1 MLNRDT
7 LGALIFLAFFTAYA
21 VFAWQIP
28 LLPFE
33 EMDAVNSASI
43 PKVYA
48 VLGLIFSLLAL
59 LAQAIKRQHNSGDG
73 WPQINRKSIGQTAVL
88 LLLMWV
94 YTALLEPIG
103 FLLATSVFLS
113 AGFFIMGERRWRVL
127 LLASVP
133 VAVVF
138 WLIVTKLLGI
148 YLVPGE
154 LWS

>member
-48 VLGLIFSLLAL
+48 VLGLMFSLLAL
-59 LAQAIKRQHNSGDG
+59 LALMKWKWPPWVVVAGCAGVG
-73 WPQINRKSIGQTAVL
+73 WVMGAVG
-88 LLLMWV
+88 V
-94 YTALLEPIG
+94 
-103 FLLATSVFLS
+103 
-113 AGFFIMGERRWRVL
+113 
-127 LLASVP
+127 
-133 VAVVF
+133 
-138 WLIVTKLLGI
+138 
-148 YLVPGE
+148 
-154 LWS
+154 

>member
-48 VLGLIFSLLAL
+48 VLGLMFSAL
-59 LAQAIKRQHNSGDG
+59 TFAI
-73 WPQINRKSIGQTAVL
+73 
-88 LLLMWV
+88 
-94 YTALLEPIG
+94 
-103 FLLATSVFLS
+103 
-113 AGFFIMGERRWRVL
+113 GE
-127 LLASVP
+127 
-133 VAVVF
+133 
-138 WLIVTKLLGI
+138 
-148 YLVPGE
+148 YLVPFTETQTALFKVAQSGGRTVIINRAIRQHI
-154 LWS
+154 

>member
-48 VLGLIFSLLAL
+48 VLGLIFSLLAV
-59 LAQAIKRQHNSGDG
+59 LAQVIKRQYQQDGG
-73 WPQINRKSIGQTAVL
+73 WPTLERKSVGQTAIL
-88 LLLMWV
+88 LVLMWV
-94 YTALLEPIG
+94 YTALLEPVG
-103 FLLATSVFLS
+103 FLLATSAFLS
-113 AGFFIMGERRWRVL
+113 TGFFIMGERRWRVL

-138 WLIVTKLLGI
+138 WLIMTKLLGI

>member
-1 MLNRDT
+1 MRLEPIPNPS
-7 LGALIFLAFFTAYA
+7 LARR
-21 VFAWQIP
+21 
-28 LLPFE
+28 
-33 EMDAVNSASI
+33 
-43 PKVYA
+43 
-48 VLGLIFSLLAL
+48 LGLPAAALAATVVVASLLAL
-59 LAQAIKRQHNSGDG
+59 LAQAIKRQHSSGDG